1 MPQTP
6 KPVVQRPV
14 AQSLGTVLGAVPIAV
29 EAYDGSRHGPADSPV
44 RVVLRSPKAL
54 SYLITAPGQLG
65 MARAYVAGEL
75 DVQGDMYEALTL
87 LWGDRIG
94 KLTWAERLEL
104 LRGLDRRALR
114 WVEPP
119 PEEWGARR
127 LRYGLRHSP
136 GRDAAAISHHYD
148 VSNRFYELVLGPS
161 MTYTCACY
169 PTADATLEQAQ
180 ANKYDLVCRK
190 LGLQP
195 GMRLLDVGCG
205 WGGMVLHAAQH
216 YGVRALGVTLSAK
229 QAEWGTKA
237 IFEAGLHDVAEIRHS
252 NYRDVRETG
261 FDAISSIG
269 LTEHIGLR
277 NLPSYFRFL
286 YSRLGPAGRL
296 LNHSITRPT
305 TTERSRTDAFIDR
318 YVFPDGELEGV
329 GTIVSAMQD
338 NGFEVRHEENLREH
352 YARTLAGWC
361 ANLTEHWDEAVR
373 EVGAGRARVWQL
385 YMTGSR
391 LGFERR
397 TIELHQVLGVRPAAG
412 GDAAFPLRPDWGV

>member
-1 MPQTP
+1 M
-6 KPVVQRPV
+6 
-14 AQSLGTVLGAVPIAV
+14 LGAVLGSVPIAI
-29 EAYDGSRHGPADSPV
+29 EAYDGSRHGPTDSPV

-54 SYLITAPGQLG
+54 SYLLTAPGQLG
-65 MARAYVAGEL
+65 MARAYVSGEL
-75 DVQGDMYEALTL
+75 EVQGDIYTALTL
-87 LWGDRIG
+87 LWSDHVG
-94 KLTWAERLEL
+94 KLSWPDRLAL
-104 LRGLDRRALR
+104 LRGLDPKALR
-114 WVEPP
+114 WVDPP
-119 PEEWGARR
+119 PEEWRARR
-127 LRYGLRHSP
+127 LRTGLRHSAS
-136 GRDAAAISHHYD
+136 RDAAAISHHYD

-169 PTADATLEQAQ
+169 PTADATLEEAQ
-180 ANKYDLVCRK
+180 AHKYDLVCRK

-205 WGGMVLHAAQH
+205 WGGMVRHAAEH

-229 QAEWGTKA
+229 QAEWATKA
-237 IFEAGLHDVAEIRHS
+237 IADAGLPDVAEVRHL
-252 NYRDVRETG
+252 NYRDVRERD

-269 LTEHIGLR
+269 LTEHIGLK
-277 NLPSYFRFL
+277 NLPAYFSFL
-286 YSRLGPAGRL
+286 RSRLRPGGRL

-329 GTIVSAMQD
+329 GTLVSAMQD

-352 YARTLAGWC
+352 YGRTLAGWC
-361 ANLTEHWDEAVR
+361 ANLAENWDATVR
-373 EVGAGRARVWQL
+373 EVGRGRARVWEL

-397 TIELHQVLGVRPAAG
+397 TIELHQILGVRPDG
-412 GDAAFPLRPDWGV
+412 DGDARFPLRPDWGV